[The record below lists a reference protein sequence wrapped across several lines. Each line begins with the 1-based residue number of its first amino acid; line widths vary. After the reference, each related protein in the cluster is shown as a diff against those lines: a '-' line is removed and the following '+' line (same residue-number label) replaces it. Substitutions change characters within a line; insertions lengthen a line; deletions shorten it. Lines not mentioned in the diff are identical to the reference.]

1 MMSEENTEL
10 DNAPQVEAEQVETP
24 EEQSPEQAEQSPEL
38 SPELSPEE
46 SDARSKGWT
55 DKETWVESGKN
66 PDDWVNYKHFN
77 RVGSLI
83 SEVRNSSRQHR
94 GDIENLQKF
103 QKLQLEQM
111 KVQLEGQRK
120 EAVSL
125 ADEDAFADADN
136 QLNNINQQLND
147 IDNQVAQSA
156 EALAA
161 QENEWVARNSWSTD
175 TSESTVAQ
183 RKIAQTIM
191 QQNPNLRGYD
201 LTDLIDSEVAKLQ
214 APKTNPN
221 RERPS
226 PTSKAKPAPQKAE
239 AVTLD
244 SMTAQEKS
252 MVNAMRNHNPKMTDA
267 DVLRLL
273 KNSRG

>member
-1 MMSEENTEL
+1 MEAENTEL
-10 DNAPQVEAEQVETP
+10 ETEAQP
-24 EEQSPEQAEQSPEL
+24 ESEAVEQAEQAEQTEGSESPEL
-38 SPELSPEE
+38 NAENPEE

-55 DKETWVESGKN
+55 DKAAWEAAGKN
-66 PDDWVNYKHFN
+66 PEDWVNYKHFN

-103 QKLQLEQM
+103 QKLQLES
-111 KVQLEGQRK
+111 ERSRIENERK

-125 ADEDAFADADN
+125 ADEDAFASADK
-136 QLNNINQQLND
+136 QLNEVNQQIND
-147 IDNQVAQSA
+147 INNQTAQSA
-156 EALAA
+156 EVLAA
-161 QENEWVARNSWSTD
+161 QENEWVARNAWSKD
-175 TSESTVAQ
+175 TTEATVSSRQVAQ
-183 RKIAQTIM
+183 SIM
-191 QQNPNLRGYD
+191 QQNPGLRGYE
-201 LTDLIDSEVAKLQ
+201 LTDLIDAEIAKST
-214 APKTNPN
+214 APKVNPN

-244 SMTAQEKS
+244 SMTPHERT
-252 MVNAMRNHNPKMTDA
+252 MVAAVRNHNPKLTDA
-267 DVLRLL
+267 AIVRML

>member
-1 MMSEENTEL
+1 MSEENTEL

-24 EEQSPEQAEQSPEL
+24 KEQSPEQVEQ

-111 KVQLEGQRK
+111 KAQLEGQRK

-136 QLNNINQQLND
+136 QLNNVNKQLND

-175 TSESTVAQ
+175 TSESTVTQ

-191 QQNPNLRGYD
+191 QQNPGLRGYG
-201 LTDLIDSEVAKLQ
+201 LTDLIDAEVAKLQ

-239 AVTLD
+239 SATLD
-244 SMTAQEKS
+244 SMTAQERS
-252 MVNAMRNHNPKMTDA
+252 IVNAMRNHNPNMRDA
-267 DVLRLL
+267 DVVRLL
-273 KNSRG
+273 NKARGNLK